1 MSDNQMINCPVCQMK
16 FIPRTF
22 YPDEAIFS
30 THGGKKVAGFNGY
43 ISSTTVKPQEVI
55 LSSWVTY
62 CPSCNYILRF
72 VKEIVRKEKII
83 AQKTISQDVNDK
95 YNSYYHGFPYGDYS
109 QHLKELTKKVKGKIE
124 EELEELNFSAWENL
138 YSIDDNFKFLV
149 RFFAN
154 LENYCD
160 SKLGMVNDKNMTN
173 KIKRLKLPKDIEIT
187 LMQLNNIKDGIVK
200 GDYELSGDDEENIN
214 KILVN
219 FVLYL
224 IKKHIQPLID
234 KKQLE
239 KGFEF
244 ITHEDFEVEIKSF
257 LGNYLYSNFN
267 NDPSSNRQI
276 RLFLND
282 LYKEIDIAE

>member
-1 MSDNQMINCPVCQMK
+1 MINCPVCNMK

-30 THGGKKVAGFNGY
+30 THDGKKLSGFNGY
-43 ISSTTVKPQEVI
+43 ISSRTVKPQEVI

-83 AQKTISQDVNDK
+83 TQKATPKDINEK
-95 YNSYYHGFPYGDYS
+95 YDSYYYGFPYGDYS
-109 QHLKELTKKVKGKIE
+109 QHLKEIVNKVKSKVE
-124 EELEELNFSAWENL
+124 EEFQDFSVWKNL
-138 YSIDDNFKFLV
+138 YTIDDNFKFLV
-149 RFFAN
+149 RFFAT

-160 SKLGMVNDKNMTN
+160 SKLGMGNDKNMTN
-173 KIKRLKLPKDIEIT
+173 KIKRLKLPKEIEIPM
-187 LMQLNNIKDGIVK
+187 LQLNNIKDGIVK
-200 GDYELSGDDEENIN
+200 GDYELSGDDEENID

-219 FVLYL
+219 FVLHL

-239 KGFEF
+239 KGYQF
-244 ITHEDFEVEIKSF
+244 IKFEDFEQQIKLF

-267 NDPSSNRQI
+267 NDPSSYKKI
-276 RLFLND
+276 RLFLSD
-282 LYKEIDIAE
+282 LYKEIDSE

>member
-1 MSDNQMINCPVCQMK
+1 MKDKEMINRPVCKLK

-30 THGGKKVAGFNGY
+30 THDGKKSSGFNGY
-43 ISSTTVKPQEVI
+43 ISSRTVKPHEVI

-83 AQKTISQDVNDK
+83 IQKATSKDINEK
-95 YNSYYHGFPYGDYS
+95 YNSYYYGFPYGDYS
-109 QHLKELTKKVKGKIE
+109 QHLKEIVNKVKSKIE
-124 EELEELNFSAWENL
+124 EEFQDFSVWKNL
-138 YSIDDNFKFLV
+138 YTIDDNFKFLV
-149 RFFAN
+149 RFFAT

-160 SKLGMVNDKNMTN
+160 SKLGMGNDKNMTN
-173 KIKRLKLPKDIEIT
+173 KIKRLKLPKEIEIPM
-187 LMQLNNIKDGIVK
+187 LQLNNIKDGIVK
-200 GDYELSGDDEENIN
+200 GDYELSGDDEENID

-219 FVLYL
+219 FVLHL

-239 KGFEF
+239 KGYQF
-244 ITHEDFEVEIKSF
+244 IKFEDFEQQIKLF

-267 NDPSSNRQI
+267 NDPSSNKKI
-276 RLFLND
+276 RLFLSD
-282 LYKEIDIAE
+282 LYKEIDSE

>member
-1 MSDNQMINCPVCQMK
+1 MIDKEMINCPVCSMK

-30 THGGKKVAGFNGY
+30 THDGKKVSGFNGY
-43 ISSTTVKPQEVI
+43 ISSRTVKPQEVI

-83 AQKTISQDVNDK
+83 IQKATSKDVNEK
-95 YNSYYHGFPYGDYS
+95 YNSYYYGFPYGDYS
-109 QHLKELTKKVKGKIE
+109 QHLKEIVNKVKSKVE
-124 EELEELNFSAWENL
+124 EEFQDFSVWKNL
-138 YSIDDNFKFLV
+138 YTIDDNFKFLV
-149 RFFAN
+149 RFFAT

-160 SKLGMVNDKNMTN
+160 SKLGMGNDKNMTN
-173 KIKRLKLPKDIEIT
+173 KIKRLKLPKEIEIPM
-187 LMQLNNIKDGIVK
+187 LQLNNIKDGIVK
-200 GDYELSGDDEENIN
+200 GDYELSGDDEENID

-219 FVLYL
+219 FVLHL

-239 KGFEF
+239 KGYQF
-244 ITHEDFEVEIKSF
+244 IKFEDFEQQIKLF

-267 NDPSSNRQI
+267 NDPSSNKRI
-276 RLFLND
+276 RLFLSD
-282 LYKEIDIAE
+282 LYK

>member
-1 MSDNQMINCPVCQMK
+1 MINCPVCKIK

-30 THGGKKVAGFNGY
+30 THDGKKLSGFNGY
-43 ISSTTVKPQEVI
+43 VSSRTVKPQEVI

-72 VKEIVRKEKII
+72 VKEVVRKEKII
-83 AQKTISQDVNDK
+83 AQHSTSKDINEK
-95 YNSYYHGFPYGDYS
+95 YNSYYYGFPYGDYS
-109 QHLKELTKKVKGKIE
+109 QHLKEIVNKVKSKVE
-124 EELEELNFSAWENL
+124 EELQGFSAWENL
-138 YSIDDNFKFLV
+138 YTIDDNFKFLV
-149 RFFAN
+149 RFFAT
-154 LENYCD
+154 LENYCN
-160 SKLGMVNDKNMTN
+160 SKLGMGNDKNMTN
-173 KIKRLKLPKDIEIT
+173 KIKRLKLPKEIEIP
-187 LMQLNNIKDGIVK
+187 MIQLNNIKDGIVK
-200 GDYELSGDDEENIN
+200 GDYELSDDDEENID

-219 FVLYL
+219 FVLHL

-239 KGFEF
+239 KGYQF
-244 ITHEDFEVEIKSF
+244 IKFEDFEQQIKLF

-276 RLFLND
+276 RLFLSD
-282 LYKEIDIAE
+282 LYKEIDVE

>member
-1 MSDNQMINCPVCQMK
+1 MINCPACQMK

-30 THGGKKVAGFNGY
+30 THGGKKLSGFNGY
-43 ISSTTVKPQEVI
+43 ISSKTVKPQEVI

-83 AQKTISQDVNDK
+83 PQNTTSQDISEK
-95 YNSYYHGFPYGDYS
+95 YNSYYYGFPYGDYS
-109 QHLKELTKKVKGKIE
+109 QHLKAITNKIKSKIE
-124 EELEELNFSAWENL
+124 VELEELNFSAWENL

-160 SKLGMVNDKNMTN
+160 SKLGMINDKNMVS

-224 IKKHIQPLID
+224 IKKHIQPIID

-239 KGFEF
+239 KGFKF
-244 ITHEDFEVEIKSF
+244 ITDKDFELEIKSF
-257 LGNYLYSNFN
+257 LGKYLYSNFN

-276 RLFLND
+276 RLFLSD
-282 LYKEIDIAE
+282 LYKEIEIE